1 MSASASDARVVDIG
15 MPRLSDSMEEAT
27 ILTWLK
33 RPGDAVA
40 RGEPLVEVETDKATM
55 VYESETA
62 GVLEEIVVD
71 DGSTADLGAVIAR
84 IRVGG
89 AAAAPPTPA
98 PAPAPA
104 AEPASPSAA
113 TPRVEVEFRDAIR
126 QALDEELA
134 RDERVFLFGED
145 VAVAGGVFAVT
156 PGLYERHGPERVFDT
171 PISEL
176 AMTGAAYG
184 AAITGRRPVL
194 EIMFGDF
201 LALSMDTLINQAS
214 KYWFLTG
221 GKQGVPLV
229 IRSVVGG
236 GGRFGAIHSQ
246 MPVSWLMGITGL
258 KIVAPATPV
267 DAKGLLKAAVRDEN
281 PVVFLEHKR
290 LYSLKGAVGGDEVV
304 PLGRARIAREGS
316 RITLVSAMKGVHDCL
331 AAADA
336 KGLLK
341 AAIRDSSPVVFL
353 ENEILYGQNFEVPK
367 LEDFVIPIGKARIA
381 RAGKDVTV
389 VSFSRGMA
397 YALDA
402 AKHLAEEGIEAEVID
417 LRTLRPLDIE
427 TMLASVRKTNRIVAI
442 EEGWPVC
449 SIASEIAAR
458 VTAEAFDY
466 LDAPPLAVTGV
477 DVPMPYAANLEKLAL
492 PSVEHV
498 IEAVKS
504 VCYRS

>member
-1 MSASASDARVVDIG
+1 MSDPALVDIG

-33 RPGDAVA
+33 RPGDAVT

-55 VYESETA
+55 VYEAETA

-84 IRVGG
+84 IRVDG
-89 AAAAPPTPA
+89 AAG
-98 PAPAPA
+98 APA
-104 AEPASPSAA
+104 AEPAPAPTVGPAAAPQAASAA
-113 TPRVEVEFRDAIR
+113 EVEFRDAIR

-145 VAVAGGVFAVT
+145 VALAGGVFAVT
-156 PGLYERHGPERVFDT
+156 PGLHEKHGPDRVFDT

-184 AAITGRRPVL
+184 AAITGKRPVL

-258 KIVAPATPV
+258 KIVAPATPA
-267 DAKGLLKAAVRDEN
+267 DAKGLLKAAIRDEN

-290 LYSLKGAVGGDEVV
+290 LYSLKGEVGGDEVV
-304 PLGRARIAREGS
+304 PLGRARVARVGS
-316 RITLVSAMKGVHDCL
+316 RITLVTAMKGVHDCL
-331 AAADA
+331 EAAELLAAD
-336 KGLLK
+336 
-341 AAIRDSSPVVFL
+341 
-353 ENEILYGQNFEVPK
+353 
-367 LEDFVIPIGKARIA
+367 
-381 RAGKDVTV
+381 
-389 VSFSRGMA
+389 
-397 YALDA
+397 
-402 AKHLAEEGIEAEVID
+402 GIDAEVVD
-417 LRTLRPLDIE
+417 LRTLRPLDLE
-427 TMLASVRKTNRIVAI
+427 AVLASVEKTNRVAVV
-442 EEGWPVC
+442 EEGPLTGGWAGEMLAL
-449 SIASEIAAR
+449 IAEHGLGDLDDAWRIATPDTPIPYSPPLEDAHLPGPERIAAEVRSR
-458 VTAEAFDY
+458 VSPAGD
-466 LDAPPLAVTGV
+466 G
-477 DVPMPYAANLEKLAL
+477 
-492 PSVEHV
+492 
-498 IEAVKS
+498 
-504 VCYRS
+504 